1 MIKRLFWVLCI
12 FVVFSSKSWALDIL
26 YYANTDG
33 SVRGIDVATRGE
45 VAVIP
50 STAFKGAIVGAAREF
65 AIDPESRM
73 LWYTA
78 TDNAVY
84 SLYLDTHAAGPS
96 IPSNRLSGAIIG
108 GERHI
113 FIDYSRRHLLLTTT
127 SGAIQRFNLGNLSE
141 VSEIP
146 ESFFTDGNIG
156 AFRHLA
162 SDGRTG
168 NIWYAAT
175 DGSFREFNPDS
186 LTRTG
191 RNISFGAQYGANPGA
206 YRHFVIDPKRDLL
219 LYAVTDGSI
228 ATVPLSS
235 LVRGTTILQSNVFI
249 GANPGAGR
257 IISYDIAIATG
268 GDNGAASFAS
278 NYLHLPFL
286 ALDASTLSVTLRFD
300 PEQNLFIYE
309 YHEATS
315 TTIDAPA
322 TFSFTTGLLIVPNV
336 VYQGIGYH
344 ATLKQIFG
352 TLNFTL
358 ESVGTH

>member
-1 MIKRLFWVLCI
+1 MKKFFWIVCTLVI
-12 FVVFSSKSWALDIL
+12 FSGKTWALDIL

-33 SVRGIDVATRGE
+33 SVRGVDVATGTE
-45 VAVIP
+45 VAMIP

-65 AIDPESRM
+65 AIDPENRM

-78 TDNAVY
+78 TDNAVH
-84 SLYLDTHAAGPS
+84 SLHLDTHAAGSS
-96 IPSNRLSGAIIG
+96 IPSNLLSGAIIG
-108 GERHI
+108 GDRHI

-127 SGAIQRFNLGNLSE
+127 SGAIQRFDLSTLNE

-146 ESFFTDGNIG
+146 ASFFTDGNIG

-191 RNISFGAQYGANPGA
+191 RTISFAAQYGANPGA
-206 YRHFVIDPKRDLL
+206 YRHFVIDPGRDLL

-235 LVRGTTILQSNVFI
+235 LIRGTTILAPNIFI

-257 IISYDIAIATG
+257 IISYDTATATG

-286 ALDASTLSVTLRFD
+286 ALDTNTLSVTLRFD

-309 YHEATS
+309 YHETTSATH
-315 TTIDAPA
+315 AEPA
-322 TFSFTTGLLIVPNV
+322 TFSFTTGRLVIPNV
-336 VYQGIGYH
+336 IYQGNGYH
-344 ATLKQIFG
+344 ATLKQVPGALHFV
-352 TLNFTL
+352 L
-358 ESVGTH
+358 ESIGTH

>member
-1 MIKRLFWVLCI
+1 M
-12 FVVFSSKSWALDIL
+12 
-26 YYANTDG
+26 
-33 SVRGIDVATRGE
+33 
-45 VAVIP
+45 
-50 STAFKGAIVGAAREF
+50 
-65 AIDPESRM
+65 
-73 LWYTA
+73 
-78 TDNAVY
+78 
-84 SLYLDTHAAGPS
+84 
-96 IPSNRLSGAIIG
+96 
-108 GERHI
+108 
-113 FIDYSRRHLLLTTT
+113 
-127 SGAIQRFNLGNLSE
+127 
-141 VSEIP
+141 
-146 ESFFTDGNIG
+146 
-156 AFRHLA
+156 
-162 SDGRTG
+162 
-168 NIWYAAT
+168 
-175 DGSFREFNPDS
+175 
-186 LTRTG
+186 TRTG

-235 LVRGTTILQSNVFI
+235 LVRGTTILQPNVFI

-257 IISYDIAIATG
+257 IISYDIVTAAG

-286 ALDASTLSVTLRFD
+286 ALDTNTLSVTLRFD

-315 TTIDAPA
+315 ITIAEPA
-322 TFSFTTGLLIVPNV
+322 TFSFKTGLLIVPNV

-344 ATLKQIFG
+344 ASLKQISG